1 VTLTVRYVDAR
12 RQRPPRVELRL
23 DVRVSN
29 DDDAERWAL
38 MPDTLAEEPR
48 EPGPAVW
55 SIAAWQLG
63 GLRRAFLLHATGDA
77 GWYAVL
83 VPPRATVTVAG
94 LPFAWWGPLPE
105 AVDVPVQLA
114 ADLTIDGAPL
124 PDRLGAVPASDP
136 GATVDG
142 MRTTDPAAV
151 LTAVTGTPAEP
162 LQVGWTTAGG
172 SISRARL
179 DGADQGPLE

>member
-94 LPFAWWGPLPE
+94 LPFAWWGPLPD

-114 ADLTIDGAPL
+114 ADLTI
-124 PDRLGAVPASDP
+124 
-136 GATVDG
+136 DG